1 MLPWRS
7 TAKSDARAA
16 GFVDERYAPLASE
29 KWSRSRMSACRIR
42 KPVGQN
48 DFGFGSCE
56 HRVSVGVGT
65 SMVNVLGKRDDHA
78 SGMIKTRA

>member
-1 MLPWRS
+1 
-7 TAKSDARAA
+7 
-16 GFVDERYAPLASE
+16 
-29 KWSRSRMSACRIR
+29 MSACRIR

-65 SMVNVLGKRDDHA
+65 SMVTTSLSLLSSANQACCMPITSR
-78 SGMIKTRA
+78 